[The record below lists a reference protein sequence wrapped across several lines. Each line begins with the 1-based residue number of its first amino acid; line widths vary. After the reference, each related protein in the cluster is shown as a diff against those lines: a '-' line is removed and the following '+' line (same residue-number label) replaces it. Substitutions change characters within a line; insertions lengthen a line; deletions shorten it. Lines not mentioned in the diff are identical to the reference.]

1 MLLFC
6 QALSSIFPPQLQLIR
21 GAGALKCYRVQY
33 VITPLSPHAS
43 PLSRIMPIN
52 LRVCALNQITTE
64 GLAFLAFSVIFLLLF
79 YTLSGVVL
87 WAPHMML

>member
-43 PLSRIMPIN
+43 SLSRIMPIN
-52 LRVCALNQITTE
+52 LRVCVLDQITTE
-64 GLAFLAFSVIFLLLF
+64 GLAFLAWSQSFSCF
-79 YTLSGVVL
+79 YSTLCQVL
-87 WAPHMML
+87 SYGLQT